1 MTVKW
6 INPLTLTEDVLN
18 IERPKVED
26 SYWYHVEDCRTDDDV
41 TNVLEDIL
49 KRLDCTRE
57 YDCGRPMMTTF
68 LNYHSTFSDYYYYLL
83 KLDNQITY
91 NLYIDKL
98 IKRHIENF
106 LFEYAHPYIPKQ
118 VNKKKRNSK
127 KRTVPNKFIKQESI
141 NMFTGEHTYFY
152 TNPKTGEEYESSNPD
167 FLEELKRRKKKE
179 KAPKRGAVPI
189 SSMTFNFKKN
199 K

>member
-6 INPLTLTEDVLN
+6 INPLILTEDILN
-18 IERPKVED
+18 IERPEVEA
-26 SYWYHVEDCRTDDDV
+26 SYWYRVKDCRTDNDV
-41 TNVLEDIL
+41 TNALEDIL

-68 LNYHSTFSDYYYYLL
+68 INYNIAMSDYYYYLL
-83 KLDNQITY
+83 KLNNQILY
-91 NLYIDKL
+91 NYYVDKL
-98 IKRHIENF
+98 INRHIDNII
-106 LFEYAHPYIPKQ
+106 FEYSHPYVPKQ

-127 KRTVPNKFIKQESI
+127 KRTIPNKFIKQESI
-141 NMFTGEHTYFY
+141 NMFTGKHTYFY
-152 TNPKTGEEYESSNPD
+152 TNPKTGEQFETDNPD
-167 FLEELKRRKKKE
+167 FLKELKQRKKKE
-179 KAPKRGAVPI
+179 KAPKCGAVPI

>member
-6 INPLTLTEDVLN
+6 INPLILTEDVLN
-18 IERPKVED
+18 IKRPNVEA
-26 SYWYHVEDCRTDDDV
+26 SYWYYVKDCRTDADIIS
-41 TNVLEDIL
+41 VLEDIL
-49 KRLDCTRE
+49 TRLDCTRE

-68 LNYHSTFSDYYYYLL
+68 INYNTAMSDYYYYLL
-83 KLDNQITY
+83 KFNNQILY
-91 NLYIDKL
+91 NHYVDKL
-98 IKRHIENF
+98 INRHIDNII
-106 LFEYAHPYIPKQ
+106 FEYSHPYVPKQ

-127 KRTVPNKFIKQESI
+127 KRTVPNKFIKQKSI
-141 NMFTGEHTYFY
+141 DMFTGKHTYFY
-152 TNPKTGEEYESSNPD
+152 TNPKTGEQFETDNPD
-167 FLEELKRRKKKE
+167 FLKELKQRKKKE